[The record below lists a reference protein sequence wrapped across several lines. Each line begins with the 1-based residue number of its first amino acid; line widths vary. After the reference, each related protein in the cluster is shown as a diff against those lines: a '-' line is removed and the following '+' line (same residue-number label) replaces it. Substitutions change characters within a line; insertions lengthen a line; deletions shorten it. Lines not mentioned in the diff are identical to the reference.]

1 MIHRLYKGLYIYT
14 VGFFHLISLCTLN
27 SSNKNNTIISI
38 WKVFSIILDHV
49 CQTDNRNIIGT
60 MQREYQN
67 TLNLISTDY
76 NQKLTEKDLEI
87 KNAVSKASKYMKDYE
102 DSRKEIE
109 EINTNIKSWKEQV
122 DNLCKQ
128 NEDEKVLRIQIEQ
141 KMSTLLS
148 NHLSLKENVD

>member
-1 MIHRLYKGLYIYT
+1 
-14 VGFFHLISLCTLN
+14 
-27 SSNKNNTIISI
+27 
-38 WKVFSIILDHV
+38 
-49 CQTDNRNIIGT
+49 